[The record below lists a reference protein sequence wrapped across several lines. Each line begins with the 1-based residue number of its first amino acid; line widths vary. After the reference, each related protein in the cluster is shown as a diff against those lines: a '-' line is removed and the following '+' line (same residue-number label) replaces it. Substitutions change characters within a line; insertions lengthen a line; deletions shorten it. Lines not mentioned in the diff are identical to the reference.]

1 MNLFDILT
9 PTNVAMYW
17 DKRKEDQSKYMG
29 HMLFKP
35 KKIVGL
41 EINKIGGRAG
51 LPVQLKASAFDTQA
65 TTRDRLS
72 IELTKQSM
80 PFFRERMTIDET
92 LRQQIMVL
100 ANEQLL
106 KGFMTQIFDD
116 TNNLIRGAKVRRE
129 KMAMELISTGHI
141 KIEDNGVKLDYDYG
155 LGKQQFVD
163 ADWSNT
169 ATSTPIQDL
178 IDWVDFARTK
188 LYVNMGFAVMTTKTF
203 NLIKASESTRKA
215 MFPLIQATNI
225 DSMLI
230 TNTQVKDFVENATG
244 IRILINDTAYAEHV
258 GGSGLPLYPDM
269 RVTLLPAGG
278 VLGDMV
284 FGTTPEEIDLLGKA
298 NTGADVKIVD
308 TGVAITT
315 CTITHPVNVETLVS
329 QICLPSFSAD
339 IENGSGS
346 IMIAKIK

>member
-9 PTNVAMYW
+9 PANVAMYW
-17 DKRKEDQSKYMG
+17 DKTKEDQSKYMG
-29 HMLFKP
+29 NILFKP

-65 TTRDRLS
+65 TTRERQS
-72 IELTKQSM
+72 IEMTKQKM
-80 PFFRERMTIDET
+80 PFFRERMEIDET
-92 LRQQIMVL
+92 LRQQLMVIT
-100 ANEQLL
+100 NEQLL
-106 KGFMTQIFDD
+106 KGFMSQIFDD

-141 KIEDNGVKLDYDYG
+141 KIEGNGVKLDYDYG
-155 LGKQQFVD
+155 LGRQQFVD

-169 ATSTPIQDL
+169 ATSTPVQDL

-188 LYVNMGFAVMTTKTF
+188 LYVNMGYAVMTTKTF

-215 MFPLIQATNI
+215 MFPLVQATNV

-230 TNTQVKDFVENATG
+230 TNQQVKDFVQNATG
-244 IRILINDTAYAEHV
+244 LTILINDTAYAEHV

-269 RVTLLPAGG
+269 RVTLLPQGG
-278 VLGDMV
+278 VLGDYV

-298 NTGADVKIVD
+298 NTGADVRIVD

-315 CTITHPVNVETLVS
+315 RTLTHPVSVETFVS

-346 IMIAKIK
+346 IMIAKLK

>member
-1 MNLFDILT
+1 
-9 PTNVAMYW
+9 MYW

-29 HMLFKP
+29 HVLFKP

-41 EINKIGGRAG
+41 EINKIGGRSG

-65 TTRDRLS
+65 VSRDRLS

-80 PFFRERMTIDET
+80 PFFRERMPIDET
-92 LRQQIMVL
+92 LRQQIIVL
-100 ANEQLL
+100 QNEELL
-106 KGFMTQIFDD
+106 KGFMSQIFDD

-141 KIEDNGVKLDYDYG
+141 KIEDNGVKLDYNYN
-155 LGKQQFVD
+155 LSKQQFVES
-163 ADWSNT
+163 DWSNT

-188 LYVNMGFAVMTTKTF
+188 LYVNMGYAIMTTKTF

-215 MFPLIQATNI
+215 MFPLVAATNI

-230 TNTQVKDFVENATG
+230 TNQQVKDFVQNATG
-244 IRILINDTAYAEHV
+244 LRILLNDTAYAEHV
-258 GGSGLPLYPDM
+258 GGSGMSIYPDM
-269 RVTLLPAGG
+269 RVTLIPEGG

-284 FGTTPEEIDLLGKA
+284 FGTTPEEIDLLGKV
-298 NTGADVKIVD
+298 NTGAEVSIVD
-308 TGVAITT
+308 TGVAVTT
-315 CTITHPVNVETLVS
+315 RTKVHPVSVETFVS
-329 QICLPSFSAD
+329 QICLPSFSSD

-346 IMIAKIK
+346 IMIAKLK